1 MSTLRAALALG
12 IALAAQAGLGR
23 FWPDA
28 HRYLD
33 VMVVPVVWYGIA
45 HSQRRAMLVGCAAGL
60 LQDAWFQVGTFGL
73 NGFKK
78 TLLGWLLGGMGSWID
93 LNQPAGRLLAGTLVS
108 LGDSLLE
115 LLLRRLLDQQPPL
128 PAVLELLTP
137 ALAAGLLV
145 VLSGYMVERM
155 NGGRAVRQ
163 PV

>member
-1 MSTLRAALALG
+1 VITLRAALALG
-12 IALAAQAGLGR
+12 IALATQAALGR

-60 LQDAWFQVGTFGL
+60 LQDAWFQVGSFGL

-78 TLLGWLLGGMGSWID
+78 TLLGWALGGMGSWID
-93 LNQPAGRLLAGTLVS
+93 LNQPMGRLLAGTMVS
-108 LGDSLLE
+108 LGDSLLD
-115 LLLRRLLDQQPPL
+115 LVLRRMLDQQPRL
-128 PAVLELLTP
+128 PAVLELLAT
-137 ALAAGLLV
+137 AIASGLLV
-145 VLSGYMVERM
+145 VLSGYVVERVH
-155 NGGRAVRQ
+155 GGRAVRQ